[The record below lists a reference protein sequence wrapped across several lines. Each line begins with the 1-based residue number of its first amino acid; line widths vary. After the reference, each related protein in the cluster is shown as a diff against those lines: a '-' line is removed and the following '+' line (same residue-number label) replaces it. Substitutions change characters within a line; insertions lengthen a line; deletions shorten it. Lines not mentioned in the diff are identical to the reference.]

1 MPKCAVA
8 SVSVMSTPVVITR
21 TLIPGV
27 CIKLMEGQ

>member
-8 SVSVMSTPVVITR
+8 SVSVMSTPEVSR

-27 CIKLMEGQ
+27 CMKVMDGQ